1 MERELSEDV
10 NGHVEEESGKELV
23 GVVNGSV
30 VATGV
35 GSFIEKK
42 SGSVELKGRRE
53 ATVDVLD
60 VGLADLV
67 SINPSTIDLVD

>member
-30 VATGV
+30 VTTGV